1 MFYTNQQHMR
11 MVFKCTKLYVT
22 CHMQKHSFY
31 PPNLGLRGTEVYS
44 IHSFSIYIS
53 SYNIYFIQH
62 LHKLM

>member
-11 MVFKCTKLYVT
+11 MGLYVAPAR
-22 CHMQKHSFY
+22 CKKHSFY